1 MVQTWNQLFLSARC
15 SVVVV
20 GILWWSGC
28 VSGCAP
34 EEERDRGFAQKIE
47 APEASAAQRPMSQG
61 GEGATR
67 PLQPAGGSDLAPLQG
82 APSGLQVRVADQT
95 VASAARGTNDAQTS
109 EPVSRAR
116 CQAGQQHRSIL
127 RVGPSDGLNVRGSP
141 ETQGR
146 LLGVLPKDS
155 SVKVWSELPGVGGEP
170 WVCASAQTEDGETIT
185 GWLSKEHLV
194 AP

>member
-1 MVQTWNQLFLSARC
+1 MAESWNEFIFSARR
-15 SVVVV
+15 SVTVLV
-20 GILWWSGC
+20 LLLLTGC

-34 EEERDRGFAQKIE
+34 EEERDRGFAQKSE
-47 APEASAAQRPMSQG
+47 VPEASGAQRPTSQARD
-61 GEGATR
+61 GATR
-67 PLQPAGGSDLAPLQG
+67 PLQPSGGGDLAPLQG

-95 VASAARGTNDAQTS
+95 VASAARGTNEAQTS

-116 CQAGQQHRSIL
+116 CQAGQQHISIL

-185 GWLSKEHLV
+185 GWLSKAHLV